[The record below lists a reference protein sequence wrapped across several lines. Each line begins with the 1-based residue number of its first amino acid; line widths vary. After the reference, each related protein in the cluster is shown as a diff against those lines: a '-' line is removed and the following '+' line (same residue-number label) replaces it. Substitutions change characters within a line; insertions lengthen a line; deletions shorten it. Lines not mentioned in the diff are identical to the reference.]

1 MSLSKWKKLGL
12 KTRIAY
18 ITAVVAFVV
27 GWGLTI
33 AAFFYPPIGIIHESV
48 LWVLGQAL
56 LYAAS
61 VLGIGMYVTG
71 QVRSMRNT
79 MDRYIRHTGRPDPY
93 AEMDFEEV
101 SDVYDEGEDGNAQI

>member
-1 MSLSKWKKLGL
+1 MSKWKKLGL

-18 ITAVVAFVV
+18 ITAIVAFII
-27 GWGLTI
+27 GWALTI
-33 AAFFYPPIGIIHESV
+33 AAFFCPPLGIIHESV

-71 QVRSMRNT
+71 QVRSMKNT
-79 MDRYIRHTGRPDPY
+79 MNRYMRQGQTGHYEEDY
-93 AEMDFEEV
+93 EEV
-101 SDVYDEGEDGNAQI
+101 SDVYDDEQDQVDEV

>member
-1 MSLSKWKKLGL
+1 MSRWKKLGL

-18 ITAVVAFVV
+18 VTAIVAFVI

-33 AAFFYPPIGIIHESV
+33 AAFFCPPLGIIHESV

-61 VLGIGMYVTG
+61 VLGIGMYVTS
-71 QVRSMRNT
+71 QVRSMKST
-79 MDRYIRHTGRPDPY
+79 MNRYMRHGQPDHY
-93 AEMDFEEV
+93 GEDYEEV
-101 SDVYDEGEDGNAQI
+101 SDVYEDDQDQVDEV